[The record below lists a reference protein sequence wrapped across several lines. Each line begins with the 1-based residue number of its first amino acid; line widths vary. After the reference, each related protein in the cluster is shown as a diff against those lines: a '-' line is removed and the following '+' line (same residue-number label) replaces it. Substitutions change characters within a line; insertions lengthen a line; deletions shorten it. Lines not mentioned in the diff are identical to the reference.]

1 MWTTQIR
8 ERNSMA
14 SEITERIRFNMV
26 LAKCIELT
34 ENMPTDCYKN
44 LSNKIGKR

>member
-1 MWTTQIR
+1 MCTTQIR

-14 SEITERIRFNMV
+14 SERTERIRLNMV
-26 LAKCIELT
+26 LAKCIEFT
-34 ENMPTDCYKN
+34 ENTTADCYKN